1 MVSLL
6 RGPRGALCG
15 RGDRGVWVRSVREL
29 GYCGFA
35 LVLALVLCMRTADAQ
50 AAAVPSTGVAWGVG
64 AGSSPSSAALSG
76 SSLAITQSLAV
87 TAVLWGV
94 TQVWPVGRVVT
105 AGASV
110 VAQGGRMILQSQ
122 MARGALTGTAL
133 AAALLLGGS
142 TTYDATS
149 NSMVYRGS
157 DYPSFEYSSG
167 SAAGQACLAASNAGL
182 GIGSTFYTHYTP
194 SGSAAGYTKWVIQR
208 TSDPNLPSPW
218 GGYGACSGMTGS
230 YIWGMNISGNPP
242 AAAPVPATNAQIE
255 SAIAATPSSFT
266 NLWSAGGCDTKANT
280 YIDLASL
287 SLGLNGSSDPCAV
300 ILVGGSVA
308 PATVPT
314 SNNPYA
320 WPNQVWTDAQPGKTT
335 THTVGA
341 TSTLAANTG
350 VDQKT
355 NPVKMQTAVTD
366 AANDGTNTTTT
377 GTTTTQTKSDTKP
390 DTPAQTTT
398 ATFGGASGTLYT
410 KRSQTWAGVLN
421 NFANTVKG
429 APWYIAAT
437 GFFTVSIAGASCP
450 HWAVA
455 ASQWRPVALDSSSF
469 FCSSTATTLYALAG
483 AVVLAVA
490 AWAAF
495 RIAFL

>member
-6 RGPRGALCG
+6 RGSGGALCG
-15 RGDRGVWVRSVREL
+15 RGDRWVWLRSLREL
-29 GYCGFA
+29 GYYALA
-35 LVLALVLCMRTADAQ
+35 LVLALLLCMRTADAQ

-64 AGSSPSSAALSG
+64 AGSSPSSSALSG
-76 SSLAITQSLAV
+76 NSLAITQSLAV

-105 AGASV
+105 AGAAAV
-110 VAQGGRMILQSQ
+110 GAGGRMILQSQ

-133 AAALLLGGS
+133 AAAVLLGGS
-142 TTYDATS
+142 TRYDAGS
-149 NSMVYRGS
+149 NSIQSATNG
-157 DYPSFEYSSG
+157 YSYAGTITSYDNICQFAKTNGVLGTWNVQDASGWVEVSVTPNSG
-167 SAAGQACLAASNAGL
+167 SNPPVWNVPAGETQNNNC
-182 GIGSTFYTHYTP
+182 
-194 SGSAAGYTKWVIQR
+194 
-208 TSDPNLPSPW
+208 
-218 GGYGACSGMTGS
+218 TGS
-230 YIWGMNISGNPP
+230 PFVAVSGYWPVSSYKRLSSQPP
-242 AAAPVPATNAQIE
+242 LNYAPSTNAQIE
-255 SAIAATPSSFT
+255 AAIAATPSTFVP
-266 NLWSAGGCDTKANT
+266 LWQAGGCDSKANT
-280 YIDLASL
+280 YVDLA
-287 SLGLNGSSDPCAV
+287 GLTSTAGSDPCAV
-300 ILVGGSVA
+300 VLAGGAVA
-308 PATVPT
+308 PATVPQ

-341 TSTLAANTG
+341 TSTLSANTG

-355 NPVKMQTAVTD
+355 NPVKLQTTVTD

-410 KRSQTWAGVLN
+410 KRAQTWAGVLN
-421 NFANTVKG
+421 NFANAVKG
-429 APWYIAAT
+429 APWYTAAT
-437 GFFTVSIAGASCP
+437 GFFTVTIAGTSCP

-469 FCSSTATTLYALAG
+469 FCSSTATTLYAIAG